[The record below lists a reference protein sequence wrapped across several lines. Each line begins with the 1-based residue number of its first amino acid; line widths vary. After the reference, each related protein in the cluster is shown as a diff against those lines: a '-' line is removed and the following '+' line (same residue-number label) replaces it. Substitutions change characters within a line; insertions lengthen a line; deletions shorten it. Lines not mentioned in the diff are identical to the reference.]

1 MFNYIFIRINLSNKI
16 FNKISY
22 IHIKKKYNENS
33 SKRKFII

>member
-22 IHIKKKYNENS
+22 INIKKKYNENFF
-33 SKRKFII
+33 KRKFII